1 MGSTTHD
8 LQKRG
13 SATPTYK
20 FLSNIARCQ
29 KNGLPLHARRI
40 EKIDPVSQNL
50 INSLLGQMQTRHKI

>member
-29 KNGLPLHARRI
+29 KMAYLSTPEELKKLI
-40 EKIDPVSQNL
+40 LYLKI
-50 INSLLGQMQTRHKI
+50 